1 MTFAGEG
8 YHCNVQQEEVEASE
22 LEGLRVHCWKEEIG
36 MGGGEMYMFQTILVL
51 RALGYMMNGLGH
63 ANKGNKNN

>member
-1 MTFAGEG
+1 M
-8 YHCNVQQEEVEASE
+8 SE

-36 MGGGEMYMFQTILVL
+36 MGGGEMYIFQTILVL

-63 ANKGNKNN
+63 ANKGSKNN